1 MSWFYEEHGSRK
13 GPLSEDGM
21 RALISTGSIEHSTLC
36 WTEAFGAEWHP
47 AGSCAFWPPQ
57 PEGVPPALPPSR
69 GLA

>member
-57 PEGVPPALPPSR
+57 PE
-69 GLA
+69 